1 MAADMREELRRLN
14 QLVVKWRIWAD
25 AMSHVRQANRVR
37 ECADDLERD
46 LRQLADRAD
55 YSAGVG
61 EKVSDDVRTAFF
73 KGAKWWE
80 FKSTG
85 GTMWQSDQKLAW
97 EEACKKYP
105 DSALAQPDEPTPGDT
120 KP

>member
-1 MAADMREELRRLN
+1 MAGDMREELISATETMLCAAALLEQSESIICRREGEAL
-14 QLVVKWRIWAD
+14 RA
-25 AMSHVRQANRVR
+25 QALR
-37 ECADDLERD
+37 
-46 LRQLADRAD
+46 LRQLAERAD
-55 YSAGVG
+55 HSAGVG
-61 EKVSDDVRTAFF
+61 EKVSENVRTAFF

-105 DSALAQPDEPTPGDT
+105 DSALAQPDEPTTGAT